1 MFRRIIML
9 AIASMLAASF
19 GTAQA
24 QLPANAKPDNTGLNA
39 RAKSASAVTAD
50 KQSNSKDDLEL
61 VARVRSAL
69 EKDQSLST
77 MAHNIKIVSN
87 NGQVTLRGLVES
99 DQEKVRV
106 RQDVEAAAGADNVDC
121 QLDVVGQQVDLVGQ
135 QAGER

>member
-1 MFRRIIML
+1 MSRSIIML
-9 AIASMLAASF
+9 AIASLLAASF

-24 QLPANAKPDNTGLNA
+24 QLPANARPDNTGINA
-39 RAKSASAVTAD
+39 RAKSASAVMAD

-61 VARVRSAL
+61 VARVRSAI
-69 EKDQSLST
+69 EKDKSLST
-77 MAHNIKIVSN
+77 MAHHIKIVSN

-106 RQDVEAAAGADNVDC
+106 RQDVEAAAGADNVHC
-121 QLDVVGQQVDLVGQ
+121 QVDVVGQQVDVVGQ

>member
-24 QLPANAKPDNTGLNA
+24 QLPVNARPDNTGLNA
-39 RAKSASAVTAD
+39 RANSA
-50 KQSNSKDDLEL
+50 NSKDDLEL
-61 VARVRSAL
+61 VARVRRAI
-69 EKDQSLST
+69 EKDKSLST